1 MERTLIWVRFY
12 KRVNV
17 CRVPISLSVKAVVVT
32 ITNILK
38 VSTFRDLFILNCAAF
53 AQGVCLCATHF
64 VSLLGT
70 DNCNIPLIKWKWLS
84 LFITRNTELV
94 SSRFSQAWLMP
105 QGSHYS
111 QAFPACMVQ
120 PCFALPK
127 KHHTTQEHVFGKQL
141 TSSHSMKKFN
151 NLLSRCPV
159 SILAIS

>member
-1 MERTLIWVRFY
+1 MESTLIWVRFY
-12 KRVNV
+12 KRINV
-17 CRVPISLSVKAVVVT
+17 CRVPISLSVKAIVVT

-38 VSTFRDLFILNCAAF
+38 VSTFRDLFKLNCAAF

-84 LFITRNTELV
+84 LFFTRNTELV
-94 SSRFSQAWLMP
+94 SSRFSQARLMP

-111 QAFPACMVQ
+111 QAFPACLVQ

-127 KHHTTQEHVFGKQL
+127 KHNTTQIRARLRETAHIFTWHEKV
-141 TSSHSMKKFN
+141 
-151 NLLSRCPV
+151 
-159 SILAIS
+159 